1 MSHTGSLEYIGQ
13 NEMTESNGL
22 YSTYL
27 ALGSCA
33 SYEAVLGP
41 VTDEREGM
49 FFLHVG
55 VCEAARVS
63 CGKYR

>member
-1 MSHTGSLEYIGQ
+1 MSHTGSLKYIGQ

-41 VTDEREGM
+41 VTDEREG
-49 FFLHVG
+49 HVL
-55 VCEAARVS
+55 S
-63 CGKYR
+63 PCGCTVKQQE